1 MKEYFL
7 QIGESIQKGIAGVGE
22 KSQEEVSKS
31 QEFGDVPGYT
41 EEKQTVVDEN
51 EINEAFEPANDA
63 FSALNELGDWIVD
76 FFTNLLSGVFG
87 TIM

>member
-22 KSQEEVSKS
+22 KSQEAVSKS

-76 FFTNLLSGVFG
+76 FFTDFFSSLFG
-87 TIM
+87 TIL

>member
-31 QEFGDVPGYT
+31 QEFGDVPGYR
-41 EEKQTVVDEN
+41 EEKQTAVDEN

-63 FSALNELGDWIVD
+63 FSALNDFGDWVVD
-76 FFTNLLSGVFG
+76 FFTDLLSGLFG